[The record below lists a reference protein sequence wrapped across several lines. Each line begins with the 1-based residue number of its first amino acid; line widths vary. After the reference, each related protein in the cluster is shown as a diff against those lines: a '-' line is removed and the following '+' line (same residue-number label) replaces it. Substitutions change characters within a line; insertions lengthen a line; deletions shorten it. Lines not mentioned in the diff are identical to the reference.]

1 MSRAILY
8 DSTLCIG
15 CKACEGACAERWG
28 LPYDDKIAA
37 EEKISAHKLTAIETH
52 GRPWAREMDA
62 VLHRERVGR
71 SRRQVTGVMIRA
83 AAGIGLLIGGQLWP
97 WSPAGYGAAEG
108 AGVSGPVE
116 VLTPP
121 AIIAA

>member
-37 EEKISAHKLTAIETH
+37 EEQISAHKLTAI
-52 GRPWAREMDA
+52 
-62 VLHRERVGR
+62 
-71 SRRQVTGVMIRA
+71 
-83 AAGIGLLIGGQLWP
+83 
-97 WSPAGYGAAEG
+97 
-108 AGVSGPVE
+108 
-116 VLTPP
+116 
-121 AIIAA
+121 